1 MNISTIFSLMTLL
14 LNLVESQQGLVRV
27 CRLQLVVDHLLWAVH
42 RERVVR
48 ESSAE
53 EEGEISRI
61 ARCVDE
67 RNLLITEQN

>member
-1 MNISTIFSLMTLL
+1 MNISTIFSWMTLL

-42 RERVVR
+42 RERIVR
-48 ESSAE
+48 ESSTQE
-53 EEGEISRI
+53 EEEISRI

-67 RNLLITEQN
+67 RNLLITKQN

>member
-1 MNISTIFSLMTLL
+1 MTLL

-48 ESSAE
+48 ESNAE

-61 ARCVDE
+61 ARYVDE